1 MAAGDAPDLVFT
13 YDAVTFTKYAQAGGL
28 TALDDVLAQY
38 GQDFM
43 ALTGEETQ
51 KYGKVDGVP
60 YEAMGGRTGGI
71 GMGAALMRKD
81 RLVAVGMEAPTN
93 TQQLYQVLNA
103 CRDQDP
109 GGFGEAAIPWAI
121 SLLPEMQRGYWTM
134 GYSFYEWDQIDDKMW
149 NTSFD
154 LSNILFFLL
163 ISQRPLFDKRF
174 LIKQGTLF
182 VMMGIN
188 ILEDRGGAKG

>member
-1 MAAGDAPDLVFT
+1 
-13 YDAVTFTKYAQAGGL
+13 
-28 TALDDVLAQY
+28 
-38 GQDFM
+38 
-43 ALTGEETQ
+43 
-51 KYGKVDGVP
+51 
-60 YEAMGGRTGGI
+60 
-71 GMGAALMRKD
+71 MGAALMRKD